1 MKRLAVWAILLALPS
16 AVLAQNL
23 LLDPTFSDP
32 VALTCAKEDR
42 NSPWNSAVWIPWAS
56 SGGYKCIRNSDT
68 HIPSCPRDPAGDN
81 DSMRGSISWGEP
93 YAHRFYQTVN
103 VTPGV
108 AYSLTGWWAGGNNSV
123 DVPIQIKIQL
133 VDGAGYSGTVLN
145 EYGGTVPAAQSRD
158 WTSFAINGTPTQAQM
173 TVVVYGAP
181 LGNHWQAKTIHV
193 DDLELTVAP
202 CPTAPTIDAPVSPA
216 TNPTPDHAARDTT
229 VNVQINGTNFEE
241 GKMTVKLRK
250 ETTTITATNVVFS
263 SSTSITCD
271 FDLTGAALGYW
282 DLVVEK
288 ALCPPEAVLLNAFR
302 VVLPG
307 PSLHNGS
314 FELPTAPGGCPV
326 TPQGTPSDWTFV
338 EGDFYGGSFGYR
350 DEDAVLPPSCPPP
363 DGDHYLSTKSRR
375 GGGVTAATQTVT
387 CTPGTTY
394 TFTGMFAGGGGNVV
408 RIALLDGGPDDVVLN
423 ETMIYNGGLDATPY
437 DWTFAY
443 VAGAPTGD
451 IITVRWE
458 IGNTGPGEVDRAA
471 HADNLVLTPCTGSVS
486 VSAVTPPVAAAGE
499 VLTGVTI
506 TGTGFSGGPP
516 VVYLSRT
523 GKSIPGTNVSVA
535 NDTSLTCDFDLTGA
549 TTGTYDVIVGNNGC
563 FASLAGA
570 MMVASPV
577 LVNPEFEYPTADQ
590 NCGPPPTIV
599 LGVPTGW
606 STNAPDE
613 FVRDGNVFY
622 PGACPCPDSA
632 GGHYGTMSTGFGA
645 ELRAWQT
652 LKVMTGRTY
661 RFAGWFAGGGTNTV
675 TIKLVDGSDPTATPL
690 ASTTVSSPGEA
701 STTWKYSSV
710 QANAASDILT
720 VVWELTGAAGDS
732 ATHAD
737 GFTFETPCNDPF
749 ADADADGDVDQ
760 TDFAVFQL
768 CYTGSGQG
776 PVPTTP
782 EYCKCLDVDGAGGQP
797 DNDIDQGDF
806 NKFEACASGPGI
818 LASTACDD

>member
-1 MKRLAVWAILLALPS
+1 MKKASVWAILLALPS
-16 AVLAQNL
+16 AVCAQNL
-23 LLDPTFSDP
+23 LLDPTFSEPD
-32 VALTCAKEDR
+32 AITCSQIDGW
-42 NSPWNSAVWIPWAS
+42 NSPVWQAWAS
-56 SGGYKCIRNSDT
+56 TGGNKWRRNAET
-68 HIPSCPRDPAGDN
+68 HVPTCPRDPAGDN

-93 YAHRFYQTVN
+93 SQHRIYQTVS
-103 VTPGV
+103 VTPCQT
-108 AYSLTGWWAGGNNSV
+108 YNLTGWWMGGNDTGAAV
-123 DVPIQIKIQL
+123 TFKVEL
-133 VDGAGYSGTVLN
+133 RDGPTYSSTLLPGSFGGSIPASQSFKWTPFSLSGTPSTNQL
-145 EYGGTVPAAQSRD
+145 
-158 WTSFAINGTPTQAQM
+158 
-173 TVVVYGAP
+173 TVVVYGSASSW
-181 LGNHWQAKTIHV
+181 GAKTIHV
-193 DDLELTVAP
+193 DDLLLEVAP
-202 CPTAPTIDAPVSPA
+202 CPNPPTIDEPVAPG
-216 TNPTPDHAARDTT
+216 TNPTPDHAGRNTT
-229 VNVQINGTNFEE
+229 VNVQITGTNFEE
-241 GKMTVKLRK
+241 GKMTVKLRRG
-250 ETTTITATNVVFS
+250 TTTITATNVVLS
-263 SSTSITCD
+263 GGTSMTCD

-288 ALCPPEAVLLNAFR
+288 DLCPPEAVLLNAFR
-302 VVLPG
+302 VVLAG
-307 PSLHNGS
+307 PALHNGS

-326 TPQGTPSDWTFV
+326 TPQGGPSDWTFTQF
-338 EGDFYGGSFGYR
+338 DFYGGSFGYR

-375 GGGVTAATQTVT
+375 GGGVARATQTVT

-423 ETMIYNGGLDATPY
+423 ETMVYNGGLDATPY

-486 VSAVTPPVAAAGE
+486 VSSVAPPVAAAGE

-506 TGTGFSGGPP
+506 TGTGFSGGSP

-535 NDTSLTCDFDLTGA
+535 SDTSLTCDFDLTGA

-563 FASLAGA
+563 FATLAGA

-632 GGHYGTMSTGFGA
+632 GGHYGTMSTGFGD

-720 VVWELTGAAGDS
+720 VVWELTGAADDS